1 MNELHGH
8 ELRQAFE
15 AATRCLEQ
23 YRDTINAL
31 NVFPVPDGDT
41 GTNMLLTM
49 RSAMEQSAPAH
60 TTAVAA
66 IAAGMA
72 DGAFW
77 GARGNSGVILSQ
89 FFKGFAEG
97 LRDNETCG
105 GADLARAFNLATEL
119 AYKSVGN
126 PVEGTMLTVIRS
138 LSLAAQEK
146 LDQSD
151 DDTRSLWET
160 AFLASR
166 EALHRTP
173 SQLPVLQE
181 AGVVDAGGMGIVV
194 ILGGALGHLT
204 GQDEDQIDL
213 GMEGPLYTL
222 QAPVSVPNIDSDYL
236 STTEEAL
243 WGYCTQFLI
252 EGQDLDLEQI
262 RERFTAMNDSA
273 VVVGDDRYVRVH
285 IHALDP
291 GPALSYGV
299 SLGEMSQIKLENMN
313 QQNREFVSGHRARQ
327 EGPALAVVAVAP
339 GEGLARLFRENG
351 CAAVVSGGQ
360 TMNPSTLQ
368 LLEAAQVAGAGDVI
382 ILPNNKNIVA
392 AAEQVAG
399 VENGRLHVVPS
410 CTVPQGVAALLA
422 FNPEEPLEQNLK
434 AMREVLGTVTTVE
447 VTQAVRATT
456 VGGVKVSTGQ
466 YLGLLEEQL
475 AAAGESPE
483 MALWSA
489 LAQAGLSNDQV
500 VTVYWGADTSQEQAE
515 AVRHALEEQTPGIQV
530 DLVYGGQPHYHYLAS
545 VE

>member
-49 RSAMEQSAPAH
+49 RSAMGQSAPAH

-89 FFKGFAEG
+89 FVKGFAEG
-97 LRDNETCG
+97 LRDKETCG
-105 GADLARAFNLATEL
+105 GDDLARAFNLATEL

-146 LDQSD
+146 LDQGD

-181 AGVVDAGGMGIVV
+181 AGVVDAGGMGVVV

-213 GMEGPLYTL
+213 GMEGPLYT
-222 QAPVSVPNIDSDYL
+222 QAPVSVPKIDSDYL
-236 STTEEAL
+236 STTEGAL

-252 EGQDLDLEQI
+252 EGQVQDLEQI

-273 VVVGDDRYVRVH
+273 VVVGDDWYVRVH

-399 VENGRLHVVPS
+399 VGNGRLHVIPS

-483 MALWSA
+483 MALRSA

-515 AVRHALEEQTPGIQV
+515 AVQHALEEQTPGIQV